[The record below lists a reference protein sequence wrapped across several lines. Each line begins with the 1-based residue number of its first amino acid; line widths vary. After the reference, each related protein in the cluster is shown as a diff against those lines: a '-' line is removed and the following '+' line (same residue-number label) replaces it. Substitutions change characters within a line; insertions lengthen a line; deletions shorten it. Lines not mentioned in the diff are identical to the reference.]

1 MYERDVEEERRK
13 AFSVRMRGNIGDFQY
28 YGGDSCHLPEPE
40 QTHLK
45 VV

>member
-1 MYERDVEEERRK
+1 MYERDVEKERRK
-13 AFSVRMRGNIGDFQY
+13 AFSERGEISEIFDITAVTPV
-28 YGGDSCHLPEPE
+28 PEPE